1 MADLCMCGHEER
13 EHGRPPTFS
22 RPVPDCADAPHGDCW
37 HDDCQCLAYRRSPL
51 SAFRGPAVTFTRE
64 EATVSKENDALDA
77 RIIAALRH
85 EALRFAALCEV
96 LGIDPTSRDAVPEWR
111 AVDRALQRLRK
122 RGVIACACTLWSVRE
137 VSP

>member
-1 MADLCMCGHEER
+1 M
-13 EHGRPPTFS
+13 S
-22 RPVPDCADAPHGDCW
+22 KVN
-37 HDDCQCLAYRRSPL
+37 DD
-51 SAFRGPAVTFTRE
+51 
-64 EATVSKENDALDA
+64 LDA

-85 EALRFAALCEV
+85 REAMRFAALCKV

-122 RGVIACACTLWSVRE
+122 RGVIACACTLWRVRE

>member
-1 MADLCMCGHEER
+1 M
-13 EHGRPPTFS
+13 
-22 RPVPDCADAPHGDCW
+22 
-37 HDDCQCLAYRRSPL
+37 
-51 SAFRGPAVTFTRE
+51 
-64 EATVSKENDALDA
+64 SKENDDLDA

-85 EALRFAALCEV
+85 REAMRFAALCKV

-122 RGVIACACTLWSVRE
+122 RGRVRNGGGFWTATPDDE